1 MTPNGSARGLALY
14 GGAFNPPHTT
24 HRRIVEAALQQ
35 LPVDEVRVLPAGDHP
50 HKRRGDV
57 APAEHRL
64 EMCRLAF
71 GDLPHVVVDD
81 RELRRTGLSFTV
93 DTLEEFRR
101 EDPSRELWF
110 VIGSDNLPLLPTWR
124 AHHRILQLAKVA
136 TFPRLHEPID
146 AARLEGLD
154 LSGDE
159 RRALLAH
166 VLHLAPDAIA
176 AQDLRRRLAAGERDL
191 AELDP
196 RVESYARDHHLYG
209 T

>member
-35 LPVDEVRVLPAGDHP
+35 LPVDELRVLPAGDHP

-57 APAEHRL
+57 ARAEHRVA
-64 EMCRLAF
+64 MCRIAF
-71 GDLPHVVVDD
+71 GDLPRVVVDD
-81 RELRRTGLSFTV
+81 REVRRTGLSFTV
-93 DTLEEFRR
+93 DTLEEFQR

-124 AHHRILQLAKVA
+124 SHHRILQLARIA
-136 TFPRLHEPID
+136 TFPRLSAPID
-146 AARLEGLD
+146 GARLDGLD
-154 LSGDE
+154 LTAAE
-159 RRALLAH
+159 RRSLLQH
-166 VLHLAPDAIA
+166 VLQLAPDAVA
-176 AQDLRRRLAAGERDL
+176 AQDLRARLASGERAL
-191 AELDP
+191 PELDP
-196 RVESYARDHHLYG
+196 RVEAYVRAHHLYG